1 MNALTVVMA
10 CFAVIGAIDRMMGNR
25 FGIGREFERGFMMLG
40 AFALCM
46 IGMIVMSPM
55 IAYCLDPVLT
65 LVAKYL
71 PIDPSSFTALIFPND
86 LGGAHL
92 AVEVGRD
99 ANVALFNA
107 MITSAMFAVTVAYT
121 VPVSMELCDHG
132 QMKDVFLGFLCGIV
146 TVPIG
151 SLLGGLLGG
160 LSFGTT
166 LLNLIPQII
175 FTVIIAVCL
184 LKFPEKCLKVFGA
197 FGNGIRVVV
206 TAGLALGVFLQ
217 LTGLAFPLPL
227 GTFAEGAVIVF
238 NSGAVL
244 CGAFP
249 LVFFVSRVF
258 RRPLHALGSRLGIND
273 VAATGLISSLAS
285 STTTFVMMSS
295 MDRRGV
301 VYNAAFAVSGAFTF
315 GGHLAFTLVFAP
327 DWLMPMIVSKLVA
340 ALLSLPVA
348 MLIFN
353 FTLRREAKSVALTA

>member
-10 CFAVIGAIDRMMGNR
+10 VFAVIGAIDRMIGNR

-40 AFALCM
+40 SFALCM

-55 IAYCLDPVLT
+55 IAYCLDPVLSF
-65 LVAKYL
+65 AGEHL

-92 AVEVGRD
+92 AVEVGK
-99 ANVALFNA
+99 NEQVALFNA

-121 VPVSMELCDHG
+121 LPVSMELCDERH
-132 QMKDVFLGFLCGIV
+132 MKDVFLGFLCGIV
-146 TVPIG
+146 TVPVG
-151 SLLGGLLGG
+151 SLIGGLLGG
-160 LSFGTT
+160 LSFGVT

-175 FTVIIAVCL
+175 FTIVIAAAL
-184 LKFPEKCLKVFGA
+184 LRFPEKCLKIFAA
-197 FGNGIRVVV
+197 FGGGIRVVV

-227 GTFAEGAVIVF
+227 GTFAEGAEIVF

-249 LVFFVSRVF
+249 LVWFVSRVF
-258 RRPLHALGSRLGIND
+258 RRPLHMLGKRVGIND
-273 VAATGLISSLAS
+273 VAATGLLSSLAS
-285 STTTFVMMSS
+285 STTTFVMMSN
-295 MDRRGV
+295 MDRRGI

-327 DWLMPMIVSKLVA
+327 DWLLPMIISKLVA

-353 FTLRREAKSVALTA
+353 FILKRELKNAALAA

>member
-1 MNALTVVMA
+1 MNVLTVIMA
-10 CFAVIGAIDRMMGNR
+10 VFAVIGALDRIMGNR

-40 AFALCM
+40 SFALCM

-55 IAYCLDPVLT
+55 IAYVLDPVLT
-65 LVAKYL
+65 FVGDHL
-71 PIDPSSFTALIFPND
+71 PIDPSSFTALLFPND

-99 ANVALFNA
+99 VEVALFNA

-121 VPVSMELCDHG
+121 VPVSMELCDRAHV
-132 QMKDVFLGFLCGIV
+132 KDVFLGFLCGIV

-151 SLLGGLLGG
+151 SFIGGLLGG
-160 LSFGTT
+160 ISAWVV

-175 FTVIIAVCL
+175 FTVVISICL
-184 LKFPEKCLKVFGA
+184 LKFPDMSLKVFAA
-197 FGNGIRVVV
+197 FGTGIKIVI

-227 GTFAEGAVIVF
+227 GTFAEGATIVF

-249 LVFFVSRVF
+249 LVWFVSRVF
-258 RRPLHALGSRLGIND
+258 RKPLRAFGRRMGVND
-273 VAATGLISSLAS
+273 VAATGFLASLAS
-285 STTTFVMMSS
+285 STTTFVMMTN
-295 MDRRGV
+295 MDRRGI

-327 DWLMPMIVSKLVA
+327 DWLAPMIVSKLVA
-340 ALLSLPVA
+340 AVLSLPVA
-348 MLIFN
+348 AIVFN
-353 FTLRREAKSVALTA
+353 FMLKKEERALVA